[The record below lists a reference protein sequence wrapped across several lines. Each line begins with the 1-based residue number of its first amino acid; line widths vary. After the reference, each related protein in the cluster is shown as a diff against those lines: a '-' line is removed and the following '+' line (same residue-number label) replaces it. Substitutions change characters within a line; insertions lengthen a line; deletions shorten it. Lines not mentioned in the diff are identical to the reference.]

1 MTKKQK
7 VNGKICQK
15 TFLAQSAAAS
25 KPTTKQFEMYAL
37 AACLISKCHFCVKA
51 QYDTFKAEGMTTQEL
66 MSIGS
71 IAAVVNAIGKVSR

>member
-1 MTKKQK
+1 
-7 VNGKICQK
+7 
-15 TFLAQSAAAS
+15 
-25 KPTTKQFEMYAL
+25 MYAL